1 MKHTYFI
8 IFTFVTHFALARL
21 VRAQTYDNFYPAANG
36 NIAAIAVQPDGK
48 IWIGGDFTTLDD
60 MASQGLARLNADG
73 SMDLAFDPGAATQDH
88 AYTPLIVGV
97 AIQPDLK
104 VVAAGWFTSF
114 GGFVHTNV
122 VRLNANGTVDASY
135 NPTFVRDY
143 VAGLAMQ
150 ADGKIL
156 VPSGTNV
163 FRINADGTH
172 DTSFNVFANDPI
184 DMVAIQPDGKILL
197 SGAFSS
203 VNGVTHAYLARVNT
217 NGILDSSF
225 NYYQTAYNYYRP
237 NEVASVVVQPDGK
250 IVIGAEHWVVAYPG
264 TPYQYYYQVPDTF
277 RITST
282 GALDIRMGSSGFD
295 YALAIQADGKI
306 LAGSS
311 PIYRLNPAGTNDPG
325 FVPTGYA
332 NTMAIQPD
340 GNLLFGG
347 PLGRFINTDAAT
359 QSLSLSGS
367 TITWLRGGTS
377 PEVWRTTFEYS
388 ADHGSTWTNLGFGTR
403 INGGWQETSGVVPA
417 DATIRARGFV
427 GGGDSSSWF
436 VESLLNLAPL
446 NPVILTDDGHFGILS
461 NIFGFNLTGQSGQIV
476 VTEGSTD
483 LTGWTPL
490 QTNTL
495 GPVPLYFRD
504 PNWTNFPTR
513 FYRARLQ

>member
-1 MKHTYFI
+1 MKYYYI
-8 IFTFVTHFALARL
+8 IFAFVAHFALAPL
-21 VRAQTYDNFYPAANG
+21 VRAQSYDDFYPVANG
-36 NIAAIAVQPDGK
+36 NVAAIAVQPDGK

-60 MASQGLARLNADG
+60 MASQGLARVNADG
-73 SMDLAFDPGAATQDH
+73 SLDLAFDPGATTQDY

-104 VVAAGWFTSF
+104 IIAAGWFTSF
-114 GGFVHTNV
+114 GGFDHTNI

-135 NPTFVRDY
+135 NPTFVKDY

-150 ADGKIL
+150 ADGKII

-163 FRINADGTH
+163 FRINTDGTR
-172 DTSFNVFANDPI
+172 DTSFNVFANVPI

-203 VNGVTHAYLARVNT
+203 VNGITHPFLARVNT
-217 NGILDSSF
+217 NGNLDSSF
-225 NYYQTAYNYYRP
+225 NYYQTAYNYYYP

-250 IVIGAEHWVVAYPG
+250 IVIGAEHWAVAFAG

-277 RITST
+277 RVTST

-295 YALAIQADGKI
+295 YALAMQADGKI

-311 PIYRLNPAGTNDPG
+311 PIYRINPGGTNDPG

-332 NTMAIQPD
+332 NTLAIQPD

-359 QSLSLSGS
+359 QNLSLSGS

-377 PEVWRTTFEYS
+377 PEVWRTAFEYS
-388 ADHGSTWTNLGFGTR
+388 ADHGVSWTNIGDGTR
-403 INGGWQETSGVVPA
+403 INGGWQKTGVVVPA
-417 DATIRARGFV
+417 DVMIRARGFV

-436 VESLLNLAPL
+436 VESVLNLEPI
-446 NPVILTDDGHFGILS
+446 NPIILSADGHFGILS
-461 NIFGFNLTGQSGQIV
+461 NRFGFNIMGQSGQVV

-483 LTGWTPL
+483 LLNWIPL

-495 GPVPLYFRD
+495 GPVPVYFND
-504 PNWTNFPTR
+504 LNWTNFHHR